1 MQCSAREQAVH
12 IVYLNISEY
21 VWSAREQAM
30 GPPKSWP
37 LLMMQADYKAD
48 GNSNIQCVVHA
59 YACIMKDR
67 KSVV

>member
-1 MQCSAREQAVH
+1 MQCSAREQVVH

-48 GNSNIQCVVHA
+48 GNSNIQCIDM
-59 YACIMKDR
+59 YSACIINR
-67 KSVV
+67 